1 MMPRR
6 FGCKIIY
13 YFAALL
19 IFKNI
24 KILRGGSTMKHSLI
38 NNGKIK
44 RFLSILVVLMM
55 LMPSLPVKAMETEV
69 VEEEGLIDELPE
81 LDGDLIL
88 VNEENPLVEEE
99 LIEESNDE
107 EAEEA
112 VDIEEE
118 NEEHEITE
126 EPEIIEEVEE
136 PEIVEEPEVIEEL
149 PPEVIEEEIE
159 EEEISENPDGL
170 NEPEYI
176 SSPSIFYPKG
186 SLGPFVQPIP
196 MMLRSMLFVEQEGDF
211 GNIPQGPGSISLDK
225 KETPVEG
232 TNNQWEIKLT
242 VTGVDGEK
250 TSDIV
255 LVIDRSGS
263 MGSNGR
269 MAAAKEAATKFVN
282 ALLNDVNDTKTRIAL
297 VSFSNNVTVHNSAS
311 PFITAADKQ
320 TLLNAINGLSASGG
334 THIQAGI
341 RQAAALL
348 AASEADEQNMVLLGD
363 GAATYSYKIDKPND
377 YIEYWNTV
385 SDRKYYRTTSNVP
398 ESEFIYSS
406 TVGNG
411 SDDHSSYEEGGSG
424 KNNNKYRNY
433 YRHGASAV
441 AEAGFFKDAGGTVYT
456 INLSASGDGPWT
468 LENIASPGKD
478 FTASTSD
485 LNNIFSEVAGN
496 ISYAATNA
504 IITDPMGDMFSI
516 PGINAS
522 NFADIIHVSRGT
534 VSWDEETETIK
545 WNLGL
550 ISGASPAYMWYMVE
564 IDPSAESGV
573 DYPTNK
579 HTFVDYK
586 NINGEEA
593 EKSFPIP
600 EVNIVIT
607 DKPFLRIEKTADKG
621 RFSEVGEIITYTYV
635 VTNSGSIPIE
645 GIVTVNDDILGEIA
659 SGTEPIT
666 LQPGGSFTV
675 TATHT
680 VSQEDLDRG
689 FITNK
694 AYAEVPEV
702 VKSPT
707 DSVTV
712 KAVQNPQLTIEK
724 TADRESFSE
733 VGEVITYS
741 YKVINTGNVTISEP
755 FSLDDDKIGELAVSD
770 ELDSLAPG
778 ESFTATAEYTITEE
792 DMEAG
797 FVKNIVKVTGHF
809 GEEEVSGEDELTIPV
824 KKGED
829 PKGPEEPEN
838 PENPGNPGNPREPKD
853 KDDPVVPISNPQ
865 VPLGGETVQDT
876 SQDVP
881 QNTDA
886 EIEAIEEQQ
895 VPQAAM
901 LPDTG
906 EFLNTRLLVIFGTLL
921 LAAGIVLNRKRR
933 IN

>member
-24 KILRGGSTMKHSLI
+24 RILRGGSTMKRSLI
-38 NNGKIK
+38 NNGKMK

-55 LMPSLPVKAMETEV
+55 LIPSLPVKAVETEV
-69 VEEEGLIDELPE
+69 VEEGELVGEFPE

-88 VNEENPLVEEE
+88 VDEENPPVEEE
-99 LIEESNDE
+99 LIEENNDADAE
-107 EAEEA
+107 EAEEPES
-112 VDIEEE
+112 IEG
-118 NEEHEITE
+118 
-126 EPEIIEEVEE
+126 PEIIEE
-136 PEIVEEPEVIEEL
+136 PEIVEEPEVVEEL
-149 PPEVIEEEIE
+149 EIIEDLEIIDEEIE

-170 NEPEYI
+170 NGPEYI

-186 SLGPFVQPIP
+186 SLGPFVQPVP
-196 MMLRSMLFVEQEGDF
+196 MMLRSMLFAEQEGDF

-232 TNNQWEIKLT
+232 TNGQWEIKLT

-311 PFITAADKQ
+311 PFFTAADKQ

-334 THIQAGI
+334 THIQSGI

-348 AASEADEQNMVLLGD
+348 AASMADEQNMVLLGD
-363 GAATYSYKIDKPND
+363 GAATYSYEIKNPNN
-377 YIEYWNTV
+377 YLEYWKDV
-385 SDRKYYRTTSNVP
+385 SDRKYYRTTSDVP
-398 ESEFIYSS
+398 ESQFKYSS

-441 AEAGFFKDAGGTVYT
+441 AEAGFFKDTGGTVYT

-504 IITDPMGDMFSI
+504 VITDPMGEMFSI

-534 VSWDEETETIK
+534 VSWDEATETIK

-550 ISGASPAYMWYMVE
+550 ISGASPAYMWYVVE
-564 IDPSAESGV
+564 IDPSAENGV

-579 HTFVDYK
+579 HTYVDYK

-600 EVNIVIT
+600 EVNIVIP
-607 DKPFLRIEKTADKG
+607 DKPFLKIEKTADKG
-621 RFSEVGEIITYTYV
+621 RFSEVGEVITYTYV

-645 GIVTVNDDILGEIA
+645 GIVSVNDDILGEIT
-659 SGTEPIT
+659 SGTESIT
-666 LQPGGSFTV
+666 LQSGESFTV

-724 TADRESFSE
+724 TADRESFSD

-741 YKVINTGNVTISEP
+741 YKVTNTGNVTISEP
-755 FSLDDDKIGELAVSD
+755 FSLDDDKIGELAVSE

-778 ESFTATAEYTITEE
+778 ESFTVTAEYKVTEE

-829 PKGPEEPEN
+829 PKDPEGPEEPEN
-838 PENPGNPGNPREPKD
+838 PQNPDNPGNPREPKD

-865 VPLGGETVQDT
+865 VPLGGETVQET

-886 EIEAIEEQQ
+886 EIEEIEEQQ

-906 EFLNTRLLVIFGTLL
+906 EFLNTRLLAIFGALL
-921 LAAGIVLNRKRR
+921 LAAGIVLNRRRR

>member
-1 MMPRR
+1 
-6 FGCKIIY
+6 
-13 YFAALL
+13 
-19 IFKNI
+19 
-24 KILRGGSTMKHSLI
+24 MKHSFI
-38 NNGKIK
+38 KSKMK
-44 RFLSILVVLMM
+44 RFLSILVVLLM

-69 VEEEGLIDELPE
+69 VEEEELIDEFPE

-88 VNEENPLVEEE
+88 VDEENPPVEEE
-99 LIEESNDE
+99 LIEENNDE
-107 EAEEA
+107 EVEEA
-112 VDIEEE
+112 EDIEEE
-118 NEEHEITE
+118 AEGQESIE
-126 EPEIIEEVEE
+126 EPEIIEEL
-136 PEIVEEPEVIEEL
+136 EIVEEPEVVEEPEIIEEL
-149 PPEVIEEEIE
+149 EQPEIIEEEIE

-186 SLGPFVQPIP
+186 SLGPFLQPVP
-196 MMLRSMLFVEQEGDF
+196 MMLRSMLFTEQEGDF

-269 MAAAKEAATKFVN
+269 MTAAKEAATKFVN
-282 ALLNDVNDTKTRIAL
+282 AMLNDVNDTKTRIAL

-311 PFITAADKQ
+311 PFFTAADKQ
-320 TLLNAINGLSASGG
+320 SLLDAIDGLSASGG

-348 AASEADEQNMVLLGD
+348 AASMADEQNMVLLGD
-363 GAATYSYKIDKPND
+363 GAATYSYEIKNPNN
-377 YIEYWNTV
+377 YLEYWKDV
-385 SDRKYYRTTSNVP
+385 SGRKYYRTTSDVP
-398 ESEFIYSS
+398 ESQFKYSS

-411 SDDHSSYEEGGSG
+411 SDDHSSYEEGGTG

-441 AEAGFFKDAGGTVYT
+441 AEAGFFKDTGGTVYT

-504 IITDPMGDMFSI
+504 VITDPMGDMFSI

-534 VSWDEETETIK
+534 VSWDEATETIK

-550 ISGASPAYMWYMVE
+550 ISGASPAYMWYVVE
-564 IDPSAESGV
+564 IDPSAQNGV
-573 DYPTNK
+573 YYPTNK
-579 HTFVDYK
+579 DTYVDYR

-593 EKSFPIP
+593 KKSFPIP
-600 EVNIVIT
+600 EVNIVIP
-607 DKPFLRIEKTADKG
+607 DKPFLKIEKSADKE
-621 RFSEVGEIITYTYV
+621 RFSEVSEVITYTYV
-635 VTNSGSIPIE
+635 VSNSGSIPIE
-645 GIVTVNDDILGEIA
+645 GIITVHDDILGEIT
-659 SGTEPIT
+659 SETEPIT
-666 LQPGGSFTV
+666 LQSGESFTV

-680 VSQEDLDRG
+680 VTQDDLDRG

-694 AYAEVPEV
+694 AWAEVPGV

-712 KAVQNPQLTIEK
+712 YAVQNPQLTIEK
-724 TADRESFSE
+724 TADRESFSD

-741 YKVINTGNVTISEP
+741 YKVTNTGNVTISEP
-755 FSLDDDKIGELAVSD
+755 FSLDDDKIGELAVS
-770 ELDSLAPG
+770 EEIDSLAPG
-778 ESFTATAEYTITEE
+778 ESFTVTAEYKVIEE

-829 PKGPEEPEN
+829 PKDPEDPEEPGN
-838 PENPGNPGNPREPKD
+838 PENPGNPRD
-853 KDDPVVPISNPQ
+853 SDDDDDDPVVPISNPQ

-876 SQDVP
+876 SQNVP

-886 EIEAIEEQQ
+886 EIEEIEEQP
-895 VPQAAM
+895 VPQATM

-906 EFLNTRLLVIFGTLL
+906 EFLNTGLLAILGTLL

>member
-1 MMPRR
+1 
-6 FGCKIIY
+6 
-13 YFAALL
+13 
-19 IFKNI
+19 
-24 KILRGGSTMKHSLI
+24 MKRSLI
-38 NNGKIK
+38 NNGKMK

-55 LMPSLPVKAMETEV
+55 LIPSLPVKAVETEV
-69 VEEEGLIDELPE
+69 VEEGELVGEFPE

-88 VNEENPLVEEE
+88 VDEENPPVEEE
-99 LIEESNDE
+99 LIEENNDADAE
-107 EAEEA
+107 EAEEPES
-112 VDIEEE
+112 IEG
-118 NEEHEITE
+118 
-126 EPEIIEEVEE
+126 PEIIEE
-136 PEIVEEPEVIEEL
+136 PEIVEEPEVVEEL
-149 PPEVIEEEIE
+149 EIIEDLEIIDEEIE

-170 NEPEYI
+170 NGPEYI

-186 SLGPFVQPIP
+186 SLGPFVQPVP
-196 MMLRSMLFVEQEGDF
+196 MMLRSMLFAEQEGDF

-232 TNNQWEIKLT
+232 TNGQWEIKLT

-311 PFITAADKQ
+311 PFFTAADKQ

-334 THIQAGI
+334 THIQSGI

-348 AASEADEQNMVLLGD
+348 AASMADEQNMVLLGD
-363 GAATYSYKIDKPND
+363 GAATYSYEIKNPNN
-377 YIEYWNTV
+377 YLEYWKDV
-385 SDRKYYRTTSNVP
+385 SDRKYYRTTSDVP
-398 ESEFIYSS
+398 ESQFKYSS

-441 AEAGFFKDAGGTVYT
+441 AEAGFFKDTGGTVYT

-504 IITDPMGDMFSI
+504 VITDPMGEMFSI

-534 VSWDEETETIK
+534 VSWDEATETIK

-550 ISGASPAYMWYMVE
+550 ISGASPAYMWYVVE
-564 IDPSAESGV
+564 IDPSAENGV

-579 HTFVDYK
+579 HTYVDYK

-600 EVNIVIT
+600 EVNIVIP
-607 DKPFLRIEKTADKG
+607 DKPFLKIEKTADKG
-621 RFSEVGEIITYTYV
+621 RFSEVGEVITYTYV

-645 GIVTVNDDILGEIA
+645 GIVSVNDDILGEIT
-659 SGTEPIT
+659 SGTESIT
-666 LQPGGSFTV
+666 LQSGESFTV

-724 TADRESFSE
+724 TADRESFSD

-741 YKVINTGNVTISEP
+741 YKVTNTGNVTISEP
-755 FSLDDDKIGELAVSD
+755 FSLDDDKIGELAVSE

-778 ESFTATAEYTITEE
+778 ESFTVTAEYKVTEE

-829 PKGPEEPEN
+829 PKDPEGPEEPEN
-838 PENPGNPGNPREPKD
+838 PQNPDNPGNPREPKD

-865 VPLGGETVQDT
+865 VPLGGETVQET

-886 EIEAIEEQQ
+886 EIEEIEEQQ

-906 EFLNTRLLVIFGTLL
+906 EFLNTRLLAIFGALL
-921 LAAGIVLNRKRR
+921 LAAGIVLNRRRR